1 MASSGVIAADSRLG
15 NWLSRLPGRT
25 ADIGTS
31 EKLILAKRNERR
43 RARMLAHMH
52 AVCEEERPNV
62 EQPCANAGHDR
73 GISPAASRRGH
84 PMTAG
89 KDLVRE
95 SVRPGPDQLLH
106 QVDGCIPPHQHG
118 SRVGDAGDVPLI
130 QHQEV
135 AILFILP
142 AREWTLLDMLSI
154 MVDVNPRQWDDM
166 LPYNSSVHKSTGLT
180 PAIAIFRRELQL
192 LLYVQIGNPPEQET

>member
-15 NWLSRLPGRT
+15 KGLSRYWYREHSGSVCRLPGRR

-31 EKLILAKRNERR
+31 EKLILVIRNERR
-43 RARMLAHMH
+43 RARMVAHMH

-73 GISPAASRRGH
+73 GIPPAASRRGH

-95 SVRPGPDQLLH
+95 SVQPGPDQLLH

-118 SRVGDAGDVPLI
+118 SRYHGQGVG
-130 QHQEV
+130 
-135 AILFILP
+135 
-142 AREWTLLDMLSI
+142 
-154 MVDVNPRQWDDM
+154 
-166 LPYNSSVHKSTGLT
+166 
-180 PAIAIFRRELQL
+180 
-192 LLYVQIGNPPEQET
+192 